1 MKESQKRNKIQASV
15 ATSLEAE
22 NLDKLFATL
31 PHLSKAKLALQLLLE
46 GHPQAKE
53 YGEGVLLDLENL
65 EIGTLYD
72 EAHYEDA
79 ESAEDCWIV

>member
-31 PHLSKAKLALQLLLE
+31 PHLSKAKLALQLLLD
-46 GHPQAKE
+46 GHPQSRE
-53 YGEGVLLDLENL
+53 YGEAVLLDLEDL
-65 EIGTLYD
+65 EIEALYD
-72 EAHYEDA
+72 ESAYEDT
-79 ESAEDCWIV
+79 ESAKDCWIV